1 MTRQSTPLRS
11 DSLWQSIRKTQDIPP
26 PEKPECHMLYN
37 VTTMASTWH
46 TLATADV
53 SLLRHQMDTIC
64 ALQTF

>member
-1 MTRQSTPLRS
+1 
-11 DSLWQSIRKTQDIPP
+11 
-26 PEKPECHMLYN
+26 MLYN

-64 ALQTF
+64 ALQTC